1 MEIQTTSKPVLGV
14 ETWSPETD
22 EDREIIREQLARLLT
37 SSVFRRSKGCS
48 NLLAYVVNRALDGDA
63 EHLKERNIGVEVFG
77 RTPDY
82 DTASDHVV
90 RSTAGDVRKRL
101 AQYYLEPGH
110 SCELRFEIPPGS
122 YIPRFVAFPV
132 AAAREPEETDVV
144 PVSIL
149 ERGPFFATAARR
161 LHPRTFIAVVA
172 AGGAAIFLMLVLAA
186 ILMHSSGGALD
197 RFWKPVLRSPN
208 PLLLCIGAWNQST
221 SATRPAGS
229 QLAPSGAVTAESAG
243 AFRGSEK
250 VFLDD
255 AMSLLKLAGWLQQNE
270 KPFRILPAGRVA
282 FADLQASPA
291 VLIGFNNYWTTSLA
305 DRFRFRMERET
316 GSDVVVLRDKKNP
329 TRSNWSVN
337 LSTPYNQP
345 TTDYALIVRALN
357 PQTGQMVIAA
367 AGLTHFGTLAAG
379 EFLTDPAQMNKLDG
393 LVPTGWQY
401 KNLEI
406 VLSTEVIK
414 GSPGS
419 PKIIAT
425 DLW

>member
-1 MEIQTTSKPVLGV
+1 MEIQTFSKPVLDV

-22 EDREIIREQLARLLT
+22 EDREMIREQLGRLLS

-122 YIPRFVAFPV
+122 YVPRFVAFPS
-132 AAAREPEETDVV
+132 AAPQEPEETDVV
-144 PVSIL
+144 PVSIR
-149 ERGPFFATAARR
+149 ERRPFFAVGAGR
-161 LHPRTFIAVVA
+161 LRSRTFAALVA
-172 AGGAAIFLMLVLAA
+172 AGAA
-186 ILMHSSGGALD
+186 ILLSLALILTLTHSSGGALF
-197 RFWKPVLRSPN
+197 RFWRPVLRSPS
-208 PLLLCIGAWNQST
+208 PILLCIGAWNQPNSVPRA
-221 SATRPAGS
+221 SGS
-229 QLAPSGAVTAESAG
+229 QPAASLAATVEAAG
-243 AFRGSEK
+243 AFRGSDK
-250 VFLDD
+250 VYLDD
-255 AMSLLKLAGWLQQNE
+255 AMSLLKLAGWLQQND
-270 KPFRILPAGRVA
+270 KPFRILPAARVA

-305 DRFRFRMERET
+305 DRFRFTMERAN

-329 TRSNWSVN
+329 TRNDWSVN

-367 AGLTHFGTLAAG
+367 AGLSHFGTLAAG
-379 EFLTDPAQMNKLDG
+379 EFLTDPAQMKKLDAMA
-393 LVPTGWQY
+393 PRGWQQ

-419 PKIIAT
+419 PRIIAT
-425 DLW
+425 DSW

>member
-1 MEIQTTSKPVLGV
+1 MEQTFSKLVLDA
-14 ETWSPETD
+14 ETGSPETD
-22 EDREIIREQLARLLT
+22 EDRDAIREQLGRLLA

-48 NLLAYVVNRALDGDA
+48 NLLAYVVSRTVEGEA
-63 EHLKERNIGVEVFG
+63 EHLKERNIGTEVFG

-90 RSTAGDVRKRL
+90 RSMAGDVRKRL
-101 AQYYLEPGH
+101 AQYYLEPEH
-110 SCELRFEIPPGS
+110 SCELRIEIPPGS
-122 YIPRFVAFPV
+122 YIPRFAAFPV
-132 AAAREPEETDVV
+132 GAPQQPEDTDVA
-144 PVSIL
+144 PVSIR
-149 ERGPFFATAARR
+149 ERRAFIASVAGR
-161 LHPRTFIAVVA
+161 LRSRTFIALMA
-172 AGGAAIFLMLVLAA
+172 AAGAAIFVMLTLA
-186 ILMHSSGGALD
+186 LTLTHSSGGALY
-197 RFWKPVLRSPN
+197 RFWQPVLRSQN
-208 PLLLCIGAWNQST
+208 PILLCIGAWNQPT
-221 SATRPAGS
+221 SATQPAGS
-229 QLAPSGAVTAESAG
+229 QPAANGTATAESAG

-270 KPFRILPAGRVA
+270 KPFRILPASRVA

-305 DRFRFRMERET
+305 DRFRFTMEREI

-329 TRSNWSVN
+329 TRSDWSVN

-345 TTDYALIVRALN
+345 TTDYALVVRALN

-379 EFLTDPAQMNKLDG
+379 EFLTDPVQMNKLDG
-393 LVPTGWQY
+393 LARAGWQH

-419 PKIIAT
+419 PRIIAT
-425 DLW
+425 DSW

>member
-1 MEIQTTSKPVLGV
+1 MEIQAFSKPVLDA
-14 ETWSPETD
+14 ETRSPETE
-22 EDREIIREQLARLLT
+22 EDREAIREQLGRLLA
-37 SSVFRRSKGCS
+37 SSVFRRSRGCS
-48 NLLAYVVNRALDGDA
+48 NLLAYVVSRTLDGEA
-63 EHLKERNIGVEVFG
+63 EHLKERNIGIEVFG

-110 SCELRFEIPPGS
+110 SCELRIEIPPGS
-122 YIPRFVAFPV
+122 YIPRFIAFPV
-132 AAAREPEETDVV
+132 AASREPEETDVA

-149 ERGPFFATAARR
+149 ERGPFFASVAGR
-161 LHPRTFIAVVA
+161 LHPRTLMA
-172 AGGAAIFLMLVLAA
+172 AMAAAGAAIFVVLALVVT
-186 ILMHSSGGALD
+186 LMHSSGGALY

-208 PLLLCIGAWNQST
+208 PILLCIGAWNQSS
-221 SATRPAGS
+221 SAVRGAGS
-229 QLAPSGAVTAESAG
+229 QPAASGAAMAESAG

-270 KPFRILPAGRVA
+270 KPFRILPAARVA

-305 DRFRFRMERET
+305 DRFRFTMERQS

-329 TRSNWSVN
+329 TRSDWSVN

-345 TTDYALIVRALN
+345 TTDYALVVRAVN

-393 LVPTGWQY
+393 LAPTGWQH

-419 PKIIAT
+419 PRIIAT
-425 DLW
+425 DSW